1 MTDYL
6 QANLPTPFLR
16 LARDAYYSVV
26 DLNYRYGRPKTHSL
40 CGSPVRMYELIN
52 IAKGDDIVEALVEA
66 GTEGDILLDVGASV
80 GFIALAFAV
89 NVSKSR
95 VHAIE
100 PHPGVCKYLGRN
112 VESNSLGDRVNIHN
126 VAASDEDGTATLHV
140 SANRGN
146 SSLHS
151 ESLHDDLNYEVNQ
164 VEVTKRR
171 IDTLLEEG
179 AIQPPDVIKID
190 VEGHGLS
197 VLRGAE
203 RTIREYRPTII
214 PEPHIGNGEHSE
226 AAFMKFFDR
235 WDYSVR
241 KPGIY
246 WIAEP

>member
-1 MTDYL
+1 MTKYL
-6 QANLPTPFLR
+6 QANLPTPILR
-16 LARDAYYSVV
+16 LARDIYYSVV
-26 DLNYRYGRPKTHSL
+26 DLNYRYGIPKTHSL
-40 CGSPVRMYELIN
+40 GGSPAQMFELIN
-52 IAKGDDIVEALVEA
+52 IAKGDDMVEALIKS
-66 GTEGDILLDVGASV
+66 GTEGDVLLDVGASV
-80 GFIALAFAV
+80 GFTALAFAV
-89 NVSKSR
+89 NVSESS
-95 VHAIE
+95 VDAIE
-100 PHPGVCKYLGRN
+100 PHPEVCEYLDRN
-112 VESNSLGDRVNIHN
+112 VELNSLDHQININN

-146 SSLHS
+146 SSLYGN
-151 ESLHDDLNYEVNQ
+151 SLHDELNYEVNQ

-179 AIQPPDVIKID
+179 VIQAPDVIKID

-241 KPGIY
+241 KPGVY